1 MHMHG
6 IFFRVLERNGKTAP
20 EHKGLWVTHCHI
32 LEQAEAGLLTSIGID
47 THEPESVDTAP

>member
-20 EHKGLWVTHCHI
+20 EHKGLWATHCHI